1 MTHNAAA
8 QSRKPRRR
16 GLLAPF
22 VVLLIVAVGWSLGW
36 LWLRG
41 QTEQRMDATA
51 LSLKSRGLRPVV
63 GNPDLQRPSVP
74 HGRQAGQRP
83 GRRAVGL
90 GPEGAAN

>member
-8 QSRKPRRR
+8 PSRKPRRL

-22 VVLLIVAVGWSLGW
+22 VVLLIVAVGWSIGW

-51 LSLKSRGLRPVV
+51 LSLKSRGY
-63 GNPDLQRPSVP
+63 DLSWETGPS
-74 HGRQAGQRP
+74 
-83 GRRAVGL
+83 
-90 GPEGAAN
+90 AATRSAWTSG